1 LGRPPRDADGK
12 WIIKS
17 GDDFKTMVKGGSI
30 AKVHHPI
37 PVRLIRFMNTRGAG
51 IDIDK
56 VPGVVLTREEHDL
69 LEKGLKEVI
78 PHKNIAGTPAQL
90 LDDLAEFYRTQPHPK
105 AKNMAKLVR
114 GFKAKFL

>member
-1 LGRPPRDADGK
+1 MIR
-12 WIIKS
+12 
-17 GDDFKTMVKGGSI
+17 GGSI

-37 PVRLIRFMNTRGAG
+37 PVRLIRFMNARGAS

-78 PHKNIAGTPAQL
+78 PHKNMAGTPIQL
-90 LDDLAEFYRTQPHPK
+90 LNKLEKFYDEHPHPK
-105 AKNMAKLVR
+105 GKGMAKLVR
-114 GFKAKFL
+114 GYKIKFL